1 MRHLFIWITHWIQS
15 IRNSSHRPVGP
26 PLCLHYSVHLHVID
40 VNGGRNGTDKAD
52 QLLVGVNPHS
62 TVPLRQPARRSQGP
76 EEDKVSQKCHTFLCT
91 WINIWTIFKY
101 EKLPEQELRRIVKSE
116 HVIIIFNI
124 VLVEKGVKLLEL
136 VVERRKR
143 YETKSS

>member
-1 MRHLFIWITHWIQS
+1 MDGEHTDS
-15 IRNSSHRPVGP
+15 P
-26 PLCLHYSVHLHVID
+26 PPPNYSVYLHVID
-40 VNGGRNGTDKAD
+40 VDGGRNGTDKAN

-91 WINIWTIFKY
+91 CINIWTIFKY

-136 VVERRKR
+136 VVERRK
-143 YETKSS
+143 E